1 MDLAIDI
8 GGTKTF
14 VATFDEESLVPHEI
28 FQFLTESHRGFEDFL
43 RRLTETGR
51 KLLVGDQPNL
61 WGIST
66 AGVVDD
72 DGNVLWSP
80 NLGWKNL
87 PLKQAV
93 SRFFGDKGFVENDC
107 NAAAYAEAWVRGS
120 KNLAYVTVST
130 GIGMGLVLEGKIY
143 RGSHYA
149 AGEIGHTIVDE
160 EGPVCSCGRKG
171 CLQAISSGRG
181 LENLIQSITGER
193 LRCEDIFEK
202 ARTGLEP
209 YFQVVFRGAKVLARF
224 LTNIVDALDI
234 EVLVLGG
241 GLTRNEFYRNVLV
254 EYVQRN
260 YYATQGKKISVELP
274 QVQPNPGAVGVLLL
288 SRQRFGGTV

>member
-43 RRLTETGR
+43 RRLTETGK

-87 PLKQAV
+87 PLKQAL

-130 GIGMGLVLEGKIY
+130 GIGMGLVLEGKVY

-260 YYATQGKKISVELP
+260 YYATPSKKISVELP

>member
-43 RRLTETGR
+43 RRLTETGK

-130 GIGMGLVLEGKIY
+130 GIGMGLVLEGKVY

-260 YYATQGKKISVELP
+260 YYATPSKKISVELP

>member
-43 RRLTETGR
+43 RRLTETGK

-66 AGVVDD
+66 AGVVDH

-130 GIGMGLVLEGKIY
+130 GIGMGLVLEGKVY

-260 YYATQGKKISVELP
+260 YYATPSKKISVELP

>member
-43 RRLTETGR
+43 RRLTETGK

-72 DGNVLWSP
+72 DGKVLWSP

-130 GIGMGLVLEGKIY
+130 GIGMGLVLEGKVY

-260 YYATQGKKISVELP
+260 YYATPSKKISVELP

>member
-43 RRLTETGR
+43 RRLTETGK

-61 WGIST
+61 WCIST

-130 GIGMGLVLEGKIY
+130 GIGMGLVLEGKVY

-260 YYATQGKKISVELP
+260 YYATPSKKISVELP

>member
-1 MDLAIDI
+1 VDLSVDI
-8 GGTKTF
+8 GGTKTL
-14 VATFDEESLVPHEI
+14 VAAFDEDSLVPREVL
-28 FQFLTESHRGFEDFL
+28 QFPTEPHRGFEDFL
-43 RRLTETGR
+43 RRLTETGK
-51 KLLVGDQPNL
+51 KLLSGEQL
-61 WGIST
+61 RIWAIST
-66 AGVVDD
+66 AGAVDD

-87 PLKQAV
+87 ALKQAF

-130 GIGMGLVLEGKIY
+130 GIGMGLVLEGKVY

-149 AGEIGHTIVDE
+149 AGEIGHTIVEE

-181 LENLIQSITGER
+181 LENLIQSLTGER

-202 ARTGLEP
+202 AKMGFEP
-209 YFQVVFRGAKVLARF
+209 YFQVVSHGAKVLARF
-224 LTNIVDALDI
+224 LTNIVDTLDI

-241 GLTRNEFYRNVLV
+241 GLTKSEFYRNMLV
-254 EYVQRN
+254 EHVQRN
-260 YYATQGKKISVELP
+260 YYMTPGKKISVELS
-274 QVQPNPGAVGVLLL
+274 QVQPNPGTVGVLLL
-288 SRQRFGGTV
+288 SRQRFGGIV

>member
-43 RRLTETGR
+43 RRLTETGK

-61 WGIST
+61 WGISS

-72 DGNVLWSP
+72 DGKVLWSP

-130 GIGMGLVLEGKIY
+130 GIGMGLVLEGKVY

-260 YYATQGKKISVELP
+260 YYATPSKKISVELP

>member
-43 RRLTETGR
+43 RRLTETGK
-51 KLLVGDQPNL
+51 KLLIGDQPNL

-130 GIGMGLVLEGKIY
+130 GIGMGLVLEGKVY

-260 YYATQGKKISVELP
+260 YYATPSKKISVELP

>member
-43 RRLTETGR
+43 RRLTETGK
-51 KLLVGDQPNL
+51 KLLVGDQPNR
-61 WGIST
+61 WCIST

-72 DGNVLWSP
+72 DGKVLWSP

-107 NAAAYAEAWVRGS
+107 NAAAYSEAWVRGS

-130 GIGMGLVLEGKIY
+130 GIGMGLVLEGKVY

-260 YYATQGKKISVELP
+260 YYATPSKKISVELP

>member
-14 VATFDEESLVPHEI
+14 VATFDEDSFVPHEV
-28 FQFLTESHRGFEDFL
+28 FQFPTEPQRGFEDFL
-43 RRLTETGR
+43 HRLTETSE
-51 KLLVGDQPNL
+51 KLLMGDQPNL

-93 SRFFGDKGFVENDC
+93 SKFFGDKGFVENDC
-107 NAAAYAEAWVRGS
+107 NAAAYAEAWVRRS

-130 GIGMGLVLEGKIY
+130 GIGMGLILEGKVY

-149 AGEIGHTIVDE
+149 AGEIGHTIVE
-160 EGPVCSCGRKG
+160 EDGPVCSCGRKG

-181 LENLIQSITGER
+181 LENLIQSLTGEK
-193 LRCEDIFEK
+193 LSCEDIFEK
-202 ARTGLEP
+202 AKSEFEP
-209 YFQVVFRGAKVLARF
+209 YFQVVSRGAKVLARF
-224 LTNIVDALDI
+224 LTNIVDALDV

-241 GLTRNEFYRNVLV
+241 GVTKNEFYRNVLV
-254 EYVQRN
+254 EYVRRN
-260 YYATQGKKISVELP
+260 YYATPGKKISVELTR
-274 QVQPNPGAVGVLLL
+274 VQPNAGAVGVLLL
-288 SRQRFGGTV
+288 SRQRFGGVV

>member
-43 RRLTETGR
+43 RRLTETGK

-130 GIGMGLVLEGKIY
+130 GIGMGLVLEGKVY

-202 ARTGLEP
+202 AKTGLEP

-260 YYATQGKKISVELP
+260 YYATPSKKISVELP

>member
-43 RRLTETGR
+43 RRLTETGK
-51 KLLVGDQPNL
+51 KLLIGDQPNL

-130 GIGMGLVLEGKIY
+130 GIGMGLVLEGKVY

-193 LRCEDIFEK
+193 LRCENIFEK

-260 YYATQGKKISVELP
+260 YYATPSKKISVELP

>member
-43 RRLTETGR
+43 RRLTETGK

-130 GIGMGLVLEGKIY
+130 GIGMGLVLEGKVY

-171 CLQAISSGRG
+171 CVQAISSGRG

-260 YYATQGKKISVELP
+260 YYATPSKKISVELP